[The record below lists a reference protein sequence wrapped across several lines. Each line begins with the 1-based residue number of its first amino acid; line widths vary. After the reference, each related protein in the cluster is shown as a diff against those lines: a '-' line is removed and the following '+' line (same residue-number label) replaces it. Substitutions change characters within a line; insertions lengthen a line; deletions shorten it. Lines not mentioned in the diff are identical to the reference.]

1 MTGPAATRRAGGP
14 NKDSLGTSNAHW
26 PVIFLQREQ
35 MAFENVHSQRPE
47 HARYCVCAST
57 AGVCPHSRQGNFK
70 DKLR

>member
-1 MTGPAATRRAGGP
+1 
-14 NKDSLGTSNAHW
+14 
-26 PVIFLQREQ
+26 